1 MWSYIMIV
9 STTSEQAPQT
19 VNNVMVLHMRWQV
32 FLWYTSC
39 SQFLLRYVAQDR
51 PYLCI
56 TVQVMEYHLEFID
69 HCFSWLR
76 KIGKWHLKINRLCYT
91 RLSQNDL
98 PVCYHCSINWQCLWR
113 LELVNEPNTSH
124 QWENIVNNF
133 TKIEYWNFDIN
144 SNNVWNGTI
153 GLKIILFWWYSQD
166 RYSNWPNSTSPN
178 KKNFAE
184 QYIGFRFKISYQFW
198 NSNTC
203 QPYWRPIEHSFTLPV
218 I

>member
-39 SQFLLRYVAQDR
+39 SQFLMRYVVQDR

-56 TVQVMEYHLEFID
+56 TGQVMEYHLEFID

-91 RLSQNDL
+91 RLSQNDR
-98 PVCYHCSINWQCLWR
+98 PVCYHSSINWQCLWR

-133 TKIEYWNFDIN
+133 TKNWILKFRYQLQYRLKWYYWSEDY
-144 SNNVWNGTI
+144 
-153 GLKIILFWWYSQD
+153 IILMIFS
-166 RYSNWPNSTSPN
+166 
-178 KKNFAE
+178 
-184 QYIGFRFKISYQFW
+184 G
-198 NSNTC
+198 
-203 QPYWRPIEHSFTLPV
+203 
-218 I
+218 